1 MSKPAETDEF
11 WQQLHTHPSQQKAQI
26 VLAGASRGIGL
37 ALCEQ
42 LLARADVGQLW
53 ALARNP
59 DTAALSE
66 LRQQHGERLQ
76 TIRLDALNEPAL
88 VAFCAGLQA
97 QGIKL
102 NGLISCIGLLQGEGA
117 RAEKSLSQVN
127 LEGLQASFQ
136 RNAFAPILLL
146 KHCLPLLRGN
156 HPCRVAMLSARVGSI
171 GDNRL
176 GGWYSYR
183 AAKAALNQLL
193 RSASIELHRLNPQ
206 SCVLSLHPG
215 TTDTDLSRPF
225 QANVAVDKLFT
236 REFAASQLLAV
247 LASKTPADS
256 GSFWAWDDQP
266 IEW

>member
-1 MSKPAETDEF
+1 MPTSAAPGEF
-11 WQQLHTHPSQQKAQI
+11 WQAMQPYPARVL
-26 VLAGASRGIGL
+26 LAGASRGIGL

-42 LLARADVGQLW
+42 LLSREDVGQLW
-53 ALARNP
+53 ALARS
-59 DTAALSE
+59 DSAGLHG
-66 LRQQHGERLQ
+66 LRQRYGERLQ
-76 TIRLDALNEPAL
+76 TLRLDALDE
-88 VAFCAGLQA
+88 VAVATFVAGLQS

-102 NGLISCIGLLQGEGA
+102 NLLISCIGLLQGEGA
-117 RAEKSLSQVN
+117 RAEKSLSQVT
-127 LEGLQASFQ
+127 LEGLQASFA

-146 KHCLPLLRGN
+146 RHSLPLLRGE

-193 RSASIELHRLNPQ
+193 RSASIELQRLNPQ

-215 TTDTDLSRPF
+215 TTDTELSRPF
-225 QANVAVDKLFT
+225 QANVPANQLFT
-236 REFAASQLLAV
+236 SDYAATRLLSVIAG
-247 LASKTPADS
+247 KTPADS
-256 GSFWAWDDQP
+256 GSFWDWNDQP